1 MPNPTIPN
9 YPPQGIQ
16 AQLDLLY
23 LYNPDAANAL
33 INQLE
38 AGLANLEEF
47 KQEVEK
53 ALEGLQGV
61 MRYKGS
67 VATEADLPTEG
78 NVSGDVWNIQDTD
91 ENVSWDGEKWDKFG
105 RAVDTSIFAT
115 KTELDSK
122 VNKTG
127 DTLSGQLSWNYSSKY
142 DSEQTIIKAS
152 LTNTQTKKT
161 NTGGLAV
168 HGSGIVKIGKI
179 FGNYLT
185 DGAVI
190 GNSAITWVVTDAGN
204 LGKSDNKWKTVY
216 AFTLNN
222 GQDIQIPTKEGTL
235 ALLEDIPQEH
245 PMVTD
250 LSLSG
255 AGTTESPLGLSQTV
269 HNEID
274 SLAASVAELGA
285 DKIDTWESTKF
296 VAPAFTFDA
305 TGMAST
311 SINLGELED
320 GTYEFVV
327 NCRLGVRTG
336 YGAYRVHI
344 VIENGEL
351 KQNQDNTLSFICPFM
366 DGQDGAGR
374 LLGIY
379 HNHSAPKAAYLDKE
393 GNAFVLKVTQAF
405 MYTNLFLSHFFFGEN
420 QTVAGL
426 TRVSYIKNMETEAF
440 TAPSAITVSST
451 VEPKTEGTFIAFQSP
466 MEMSVP
472 TTVHRDVFGS
482 VTANALLVNN
492 TKGLM
497 YQTLNVRLYDTENP
511 KTQHFYA
518 DVTVYDTGNA
528 TVTSWDAAGKFAGAQ
543 LAYDAEGNIFI
554 RKANG
559 TPILDGTLNVV
570 SQMSWY
576 HLDDTDVDLQYFLSS
591 STSTEGTAI
600 PLATRMPALPTDT
613 GTYALKC
620 INGFPQWEYEGGA
633 E

>member
-1 MPNPTIPN
+1 MPDKPTIPN

-23 LYNPDAANAL
+23 LYNPDAANQL
-33 INQLE
+33 VEQLE
-38 AGLANLEEF
+38 AGLTKLEQF
-47 KQEVEK
+47 QQEIEK
-53 ALEGLQGV
+53 ALQDLQGV

-78 NVSGDVWNIQDTD
+78 NENGDVWNIQDTD
-91 ENVSWDGEKWDKFG
+91 ENVAWDGEKWDKFG
-105 RAVDTSIFAT
+105 SAIDTSKFVTTAGGTI
-115 KTELDSK
+115 D
-122 VNKTG
+122 G
-127 DTLSGQLSWNYSSKY
+127 TLSIGYKGGLRFPNSS
-142 DSEQTIIKAS
+142 SGTAGGIIKYAVNQGFDFGVWNRSTPAFTS
-152 LTNTQTKKT
+152 LVTLHRS
-161 NTGGLAV
+161 GLLPAV
-168 HGSGIVKIGKI
+168 AKNGKLMLGDEGQAWKEIHVGKI
-179 FGNYLT
+179 VTQIISN
-185 DGAVI
+185 GADI
-190 GNSAITWVVTDAGN
+190 NIP
-204 LGKSDNKWKTVY
+204 NK
-216 AFTLNN
+216 
-222 GQDIQIPTKEGTL
+222 GGTL

-245 PMVTD
+245 AMVTD
-250 LSLSG
+250 QSLSG
-255 AGTTESPLGLSQTV
+255 SGTTESPLGLSQTI

-305 TGMAST
+305 SGMAAT

-351 KQNQDNTLSFICPFM
+351 KQNQDNTMSFICPFM
-366 DGQDGAGR
+366 DGKDGAGR

-405 MYTNLFLSHFFFGEN
+405 MYTNLFLSHFFFGAN

-426 TRVSYIKNMETEAF
+426 TRVSYIKNMGTEAF
-440 TAPSAITVSST
+440 TAPSAITLSST

-543 LAYDAEGNIFI
+543 LAYNAEGNIFI

-591 STSTEGTAI
+591 LTSTEGTAI

-620 INGFPQWEYEGGA
+620 INGFLQWESEGGA

>member
-1 MPNPTIPN
+1 MPDKPTIPN

-23 LYNPDAANAL
+23 LYNPDAANQL
-33 INQLE
+33 VEQLE
-38 AGLANLEEF
+38 AGLSKLEDF
-47 KQEVEK
+47 QAQIEK

-78 NVSGDVWNIQDTD
+78 NVNGDVWNIQDTD
-91 ENVSWDGEKWDKFG
+91 ENVAWDGEKWDKFG
-105 RAVDTSIFAT
+105 SAIDTSLFLKTTGGILRGPPQAATSDGIIFIDLSGKPIIRFNGVYVGVHSNLRPAYAGLSLGSRPSPWGTIFAR
-115 KTELDSK
+115 
-122 VNKTG
+122 G
-127 DTLSGQLSWNYSSKY
+127 
-142 DSEQTIIKAS
+142 
-152 LTNTQTKKT
+152 
-161 NTGGLAV
+161 
-168 HGSGIVKIGKI
+168 
-179 FGNYLT
+179 
-185 DGAVI
+185 
-190 GNSAITWVVTDAGN
+190 
-204 LGKSDNKWKTVY
+204 
-216 AFTLNN
+216 LNN
-222 GQDIQIPTKEGTL
+222 GEEIGIPKKGGTL

-245 PMVTD
+245 AMVTD
-250 LSLSG
+250 QSLSG
-255 AGTTESPLGLSQTV
+255 SGTTESPLGLSQII

-305 TGMAST
+305 TGMAAT

-366 DGQDGAGR
+366 DGKDGAGR

-426 TRVSYIKNMETEAF
+426 TRVSYIKNMGTEAF

-497 YQTLNVRLYDTENP
+497 YQTLNVRLYDTESP

-528 TVTSWDAAGKFAGAQ
+528 TVTSWDAAGKFSGAQ

-591 STSTEGTAI
+591 LTSTEGTAI

>member
-1 MPNPTIPN
+1 MPDKPTIPN

-23 LYNPDAANAL
+23 LYNPDAANQL
-33 INQLE
+33 VEQLE
-38 AGLANLEEF
+38 AGLSKLEDF
-47 KQEVEK
+47 QAQIEK
-53 ALEGLQGV
+53 ALNDLQGV

-78 NVSGDVWNIQDTD
+78 NINGDVWNIQDTD
-91 ENVSWDGEKWDKFG
+91 ENVAWDGEKLDKFG
-105 RAVDTSIFAT
+105 SAIDASKFITTEGGQIDGVLSIGKGGELRFPNSASGSAGGIIKYATNQGFDFGIWNRTTPAFTSLASLQRHGLNPAVA
-115 KTELDSK
+115 K
-122 VNKTG
+122 N
-127 DTLSGQLSWNYSSKY
+127 GQLTLGDEGQAWK
-142 DSEQTIIKAS
+142 EI
-152 LTNTQTKKT
+152 
-161 NTGGLAV
+161 
-168 HGSGIVKIGKI
+168 HGGKI
-179 FGNYLT
+179 VTQIISN
-185 DGAVI
+185 GADI
-190 GNSAITWVVTDAGN
+190 NIP
-204 LGKSDNKWKTVY
+204 NK
-216 AFTLNN
+216 A
-222 GQDIQIPTKEGTL
+222 GTL
-235 ALLEDIPQEH
+235 ALLEDIPEEH
-245 PMVTD
+245 AMVTD
-250 LSLSG
+250 QSLSG
-255 AGTTESPLGLSQTV
+255 SGTTESPLGLSQII

-296 VAPAFTFDA
+296 VSPAFTFDA

-591 STSTEGTAI
+591 LTSTEGTAI

>member
-1 MPNPTIPN
+1 MPDKPTIPN

-23 LYNPDAANAL
+23 LYNPDAANQL
-33 INQLE
+33 VEQLE
-38 AGLANLEEF
+38 AGLSKLEDF
-47 KQEVEK
+47 QAQIEK
-53 ALEGLQGV
+53 ALEGLQDV

-78 NVSGDVWNIQDTD
+78 NVNGDVWNIQDTA
-91 ENVSWDGEKWDKFG
+91 ENVAWDGEKWDKFG
-105 RAVDTSIFAT
+105 SAIDTSLFLKTTGGILRGPLQAATTDGIIFIDLSGKPIIRFNGVYVGVHSNLRPAYAGLSLGARPSPWGTIFA
-115 KTELDSK
+115 
-122 VNKTG
+122 
-127 DTLSGQLSWNYSSKY
+127 SG
-142 DSEQTIIKAS
+142 
-152 LTNTQTKKT
+152 
-161 NTGGLAV
+161 
-168 HGSGIVKIGKI
+168 
-179 FGNYLT
+179 
-185 DGAVI
+185 
-190 GNSAITWVVTDAGN
+190 
-204 LGKSDNKWKTVY
+204 
-216 AFTLNN
+216 LNN
-222 GQDIQIPTKEGTL
+222 GEEIGIPKKGGTL

-245 PMVTD
+245 AMVTD
-250 LSLSG
+250 QSLSG
-255 AGTTESPLGLSQTV
+255 SGTTESPLGLSQII

-305 TGMAST
+305 TGMAAT

-366 DGQDGAGR
+366 DGKDGAGR

-405 MYTNLFLSHFFFGEN
+405 MYTNLFLSHFFFGAN

-440 TAPSAITVSST
+440 TAPSAITLSST

-482 VTANALLVNN
+482 VAANALLVNN

-497 YQTLNVRLYDTENP
+497 YQTLNVRLYDTESP

-528 TVTSWDAAGKFAGAQ
+528 TVTSWDAAGKFSGAQ

-591 STSTEGTAI
+591 LTSTEGTAI